1 MVFDPWGHKI
11 VIFSCEITSA
21 KYTTQTPPEATIG
34 VTKRHCFYRFAITA
48 TIEAIYQELVFNS

>member
-1 MVFDPWGHKI
+1 M
-11 VIFSCEITSA
+11 IFSREITSA